1 MLKAYK
7 IERLRYKCLITVMA
21 LLEKLE
27 DESVILEKM
36 RKTLK
41 VTTLKENLIII
52 YKRYEE
58 VYGGKYIDDAFG
70 WFDKQSEEKYSHESE
85 KKKGCIIENG
95 FYIYLLVKVMIDSI
109 KPEEEERYIK
119 LIMLKNEIE
128 ICDKIAKKDQRQN
141 TGASGDRSEQHTK
154 LLVKKALRFYKTKII
169 QIDIIR
175 DDMLEKVYFPKMPYC
190 FNLPKKVALVHIG

>member
-1 MLKAYK
+1 
-7 IERLRYKCLITVMA
+7 MA

-36 RKTLK
+36 RKTLR
-41 VTTLKENLIII
+41 VTTLKDNLINI

-58 VYGGKYIDDAFG
+58 VYGEKYIDEAFG
-70 WFDKQSEEKYSHESE
+70 WFDKQSEETYKGESD

-109 KPEEEERYIK
+109 KPEEEERYMK
-119 LIMLKNEIE
+119 FIMLKTEIDQ
-128 ICDKIAKKDQRQN
+128 CDKPMKYEKRQ
-141 TGASGDRSEQHTK
+141 ASTSMREISEMK
-154 LLVKKALRFYKTKII
+154 SKILVKKALSFYKTKII

-175 DDMLEKVYFPKMPYC
+175 DGMLEKVYFPKMPYC
-190 FNLPKKVALVHIG
+190 FNLTKKVVFYDIDQTGVL